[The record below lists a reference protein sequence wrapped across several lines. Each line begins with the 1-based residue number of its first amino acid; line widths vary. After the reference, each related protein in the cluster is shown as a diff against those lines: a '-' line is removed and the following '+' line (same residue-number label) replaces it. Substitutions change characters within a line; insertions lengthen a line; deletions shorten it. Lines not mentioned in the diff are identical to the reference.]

1 MEKIKAVFN
10 GSFDALENIKISP
23 FSRAYTFSD
32 SVYEV
37 VPFFNSK
44 AIAYEDHIERL
55 KNSSKSLSIDIDI
68 KNAADEI
75 NKHVGSN
82 KAFAIPASISET
94 EQLEYLVKKTIEKL
108 GQIDVLVCNAAT
120 NPFMGSM
127 LDMPIEKFDKVMS
140 NNIKS
145 NQILC
150 NLVLPGMVERSD
162 GSIIIISSIGGL
174 KGSNILGAYNISKA
188 ADIMMVKNIA
198 AEFGKNNIRA
208 NSIAPGLIKTDFAKA
223 LWENPDI
230 LKAVLGN
237 TPMQRIGEPDEIAG
251 AAVMLSSKAGE
262 YINGQ
267 TIVID
272 GGTTIV

>member
-1 MEKIKAVFN
+1 MQCAVHGANVIISSRKA
-10 GSFDALENIKISP
+10 DACDATAN
-23 FSRAYTFSD
+23 
-32 SVYEV
+32 
-37 VPFFNSK
+37 
-44 AIAYEDHIERL
+44 
-55 KNSSKSLSIDIDI
+55 
-68 KNAADEI
+68 EI

-82 KAFAIPASISET
+82 KAFAIPASICET

-251 AAVMLSSKAGE
+251 VAVMLASKAGE

>member
-1 MEKIKAVFN
+1 MSLFN
-10 GSFDALENIKISP
+10 LKDKSILITGS
-23 FSRAYTFSD
+23 SRGIG
-32 SVYEV
+32 
-37 VPFFNSK
+37 K
-44 AIAYEDHIERL
+44 AIAKHCAMHGANVIISSRKEDACIETA
-55 KNSSKSLSIDIDI
+55 N
-68 KNAADEI
+68 EI
-75 NKHVGSN
+75 NSLVGEDL
-82 KAFAIPASISET
+82 AYPIAVSISNT
-94 EQLEYLVKKTIEKL
+94 DQLKLLVSKTREKY
-108 GQIDVLVCNAAT
+108 GKIDVLICNAAT

-127 LDMPIEKFDKVMS
+127 LDMPSEKFDKVME

-145 NQILC
+145 NQFLC
-150 NLVLPGMVERSD
+150 NLVIPEMVDRND

-174 KGSNILGAYNISKA
+174 KGSSILGAYNISKA

-230 LKAVLGN
+230 LKSVLVN

-251 AAVMLSSKAGE
+251 VAVMLSSKAGE

-267 TIVID
+267 TIVVD

>member
-1 MEKIKAVFN
+1 MSLFN
-10 GSFDALENIKISP
+10 
-23 FSRAYTFSD
+23 
-32 SVYEV
+32 
-37 VPFFNSK
+37 
-44 AIAYEDHIERL
+44 L
-55 KNSSKSLSIDIDI
+55 KNKSILITGSSRGIGKSIAMQCAVHGANVIISSR
-68 KNAADEI
+68 KADACDATANEI

-237 TPMQRIGEPDEIAG
+237 TPMQRIGEPDEVAG
-251 AAVMLSSKAGE
+251 VAVMLASKAGE